1 MSHLRVILFF
11 PEVFPMKDKPYIL
24 IVDDDPNIAHL
35 VQLYLEKE
43 GFTVKLAER
52 GDDALAEFRKLPP
65 DLMLLDLMLPGVDG
79 WQVLKSVRK
88 TSSIPVIL
96 LTAKDETFDK
106 VLGLELGADD
116 YVTKPFDAKELV
128 ARVKAVLRRTQG
140 AEEEKSDSLSFPG
153 LTVSLAR
160 YEVFYEGEKIDM
172 PPKELEVLYF
182 LASHPNQLFTRG
194 QLLDR
199 VWGYDIEVE
208 SRTVDVHVKRLRDK
222 LPGCEKHGWGITTI
236 WRRGYKF
243 EVQ

>member
-1 MSHLRVILFF
+1 
-11 PEVFPMKDKPYIL
+11 MKEKPNIM

-43 GFTVKLAER
+43 GFEVRLALR
-52 GDDALAEFRKLPP
+52 GDDALTEFRKLPP
-65 DLMLLDLMLPGVDG
+65 DLMLLDVMLPGMDG
-79 WQVLKSVRK
+79 WQVLKAVRK
-88 TSSIPVIL
+88 TSSIPIIM

-116 YVTKPFDAKELV
+116 YMTKPFDAKELV

-140 AEEEKSDSLSFPG
+140 QEEGKGDSLSFPG

-160 YEVFYEGEKIDM
+160 YEVFYEGERIDM

-182 LASHPNQLFTRG
+182 LASHVNQLFTRG
-194 QLLDR
+194 QLLDQ
-199 VWGYDIEVE
+199 VWGFDFAGE

-222 LPGCEKHGWGITTI
+222 LPDCEKYGWCIRTVWG
-236 WRRGYKF
+236 RGYKF
-243 EVQ
+243 ELLN

>member
-1 MSHLRVILFF
+1 
-11 PEVFPMKDKPYIL
+11 MKEKPYVL

-43 GFTVKLAER
+43 GFEVKIAAR

-65 DLMLLDLMLPGVDG
+65 DLMLLDLMLPGMDG
-79 WQVLKSVRK
+79 WQVLKAIRK
-88 TSSIPVIL
+88 TSSIPIIM

-116 YVTKPFDAKELV
+116 YITKPFDAKELA
-128 ARVKAVLRRTQG
+128 ARVKAVLRRVQG
-140 AEEEKSDSLSFPG
+140 PEEDKGDSLSFPG
-153 LTVSLAR
+153 LTVSLNR
-160 YEVFYEGEKIDM
+160 YEVFYEGEKVEM

-222 LPGCEKHGWGITTI
+222 LPDCEKYGWGITTI